1 VVRRI
6 LDSPWT
12 YFIAAGLLAL
22 VGVFITLFDVHIPS
36 RPRGS
41 VEDIAKLRERKDTN
55 VLFVLIDTLRADRLS
70 SYGYHR
76 PTSPVM
82 DDLARAGVRFART
95 EAQSTWTKASMASM
109 LTGVFPPRS
118 GVTRFYHALPPEA
131 ELPAERLAAAGFRT
145 AGLWRN
151 GWVGTN
157 FGFGQGYEVYF
168 KPQSPGHGGIPMQRG
183 RPGQN
188 PLSGSDE
195 ELTSSVLEFLAAHGQ
210 ERFFLYVHYMD
221 VHQYAYDDAAAAL
234 AFGTGHSDAYDASI
248 NWVDRNLG
256 VLLIELEKRKLFE
269 KTIVVVASDHG
280 EGFPAEHG
288 VEGHARTL
296 YREVTDVPFILGLP
310 FRLKQPV
317 VVEQQV
323 RNVDIWPTLYDLLG
337 LPPLENADGRSLVPL
352 IEAAARGEQVAGDGA
367 SMAFLDINWGQTDL
381 APEPLIAVRKDGK
394 RMLVKVNKGE
404 VQLFDHTTDPGEKNN
419 LVGTA
424 PPWAPELREMAQ
436 KQLTAPPAWE
446 KVPEVQID
454 DMYKDQLRA
463 LGYVI
468 K

>member
-1 VVRRI
+1 LLRRI

-12 YFIAAGLLAL
+12 YFTAAGLLAAF
-22 VGVFITLFDVHIPS
+22 GVFITLFDVHIPS
-36 RPRGS
+36 RPRGTI
-41 VEDIAKLRERKDTN
+41 EDLAKLREREDTN
-55 VLFVLIDTLRADRLS
+55 VLFVLVDTLRADRLG
-70 SYGYHR
+70 SYGYQR

-95 EAQSTWTKASMASM
+95 EAQSTWTKASMASL

-118 GVTRFYHALPPEA
+118 GVTRFLHALPPEA

-157 FGFGQGYEVYF
+157 FGFGQGFEVYF
-168 KPQSPGHGGIPMQRG
+168 KPQSPAKQGVPIQRG
-183 RPGQN
+183 HPGQN
-188 PLSGSDE
+188 LGGSDE
-195 ELTSSVLEFLAAHGQ
+195 ELTTSALEFLAAHGN
-210 ERFFLYVHYMD
+210 ERFYLYVHYMD

-234 AFGTGHSDAYDASI
+234 QFGTGHSDSYDAAI

-256 VLLIELEKRKLFE
+256 VLLIELEKRRLFE

-280 EGFPAEHG
+280 EGFPGEHG
-288 VEGHARTL
+288 TEGHARTL

-310 FRLKQPV
+310 FRLPEPV
-317 VVEQQV
+317 VVRQQV

-337 LPPLENADGRSLVPL
+337 MPPLPNADGRSLVPL
-352 IEAAARGEQVAGDGA
+352 IEAAARGEEPQSDGM

-381 APEPLIAVRKDGK
+381 PPEPLIAVRKDGK
-394 RMLVKVNKGE
+394 RMLVRPNKGE
-404 VQLFDHTTDPGEKNN
+404 VQVFDHATDPEERKN
-419 LVGTA
+419 LLSER
-424 PPWAPELREMAQ
+424 PEWAEGLRELAQ
-436 KQLTAPPAWE
+436 QQLTAPPAWE
-446 KVPEVQID
+446 RVPEVQID

-468 K
+468 Q